1 MSEVSI
7 EKANQFVVNK
17 HHLSEKTKTDD
28 IIKIVNDIFGL
39 HATGST
45 TPYLSLFART
55 NNFIKEDLEEEIHI
69 KRRLGKIRCMRKTIH
84 ILTKEMIPIAYKATN
99 KMIELNSKRYMN
111 YLGITQKEYK
121 KYSKLI
127 LNMLDDK
134 GMTTTEIKNA
144 LKIKINASPIINL
157 MCDQALLIR
166 GISKKGWK
174 SNIHTYF
181 SFSRY
186 FPDID
191 LNKLKEKE
199 AAKLLVKQYLSS
211 FGPVTENDISWWTG
225 LGKTKIKQL
234 LKELEKQTLIINISN
249 LKGNFILLKTD
260 KRNLKYFNLSQKRI
274 VNFLP
279 VQDPYIMGY
288 KERERYINP
297 EYYYYVFD
305 RSGNATKTILLDG
318 RVIGVWDFT
327 EKTEPIV
334 KIYLFKKVG
343 KTLLKR
349 IYSEASR
356 IGKFIADKEV
366 HIKEYKHMTSLRN
379 RTAGGFMSP
388 LRVTN

>member
-7 EKANQFVVNK
+7 EKANHFVLNK

-28 IIKIVNDIFGL
+28 LIRIVNDISGL

-69 KRRLGKIRCMRKTIH
+69 RRRLGKIRCMRKTIH
-84 ILTKEMIPIAYKATN
+84 IITKEMIPIAYNATI
-99 KMIELNSKRYMN
+99 KFVELNFECYVQ

-127 LNMLDDK
+127 LNILDDK

-157 MCDQALLIR
+157 MCDQELLIR
-166 GISKKGWK
+166 GVSRKGWK

-181 SFSRY
+181 SFKKY
-186 FPDID
+186 FPGID
-191 LNKLKEKE
+191 LNEVSEKK
-199 AAKLLVKQYLSS
+199 AIKILVYQYIKA
-211 FGPVTENDISWWTG
+211 FGPVTVNDISWWTG
-225 LGKTKIKQL
+225 LGKTIIKQS
-234 LKELEKQTLIINISN
+234 LKELEKQTLIINVSN

-260 KRNLKYFNLSQKRI
+260 EKNLKEINLNQKKT

-288 KERERYINP
+288 KERERYIDP

-305 RSGNATKTILLDG
+305 HSGNATTTILFDG
-318 RVIGVWDFT
+318 RVMGVWDFT

-334 KIYLFKKVG
+334 KIYLFEKAG

-366 HIKEYKHMTSLRN
+366 HTKECKHMISLRE
-379 RTAGGFMSP
+379 RTLGGFMSP
-388 LRVTN
+388 LRGH